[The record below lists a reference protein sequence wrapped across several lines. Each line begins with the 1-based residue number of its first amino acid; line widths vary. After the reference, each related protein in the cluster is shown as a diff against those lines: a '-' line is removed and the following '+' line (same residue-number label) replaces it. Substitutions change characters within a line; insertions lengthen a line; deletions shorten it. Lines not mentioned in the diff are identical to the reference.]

1 MFWFQQGKALPKWTQ
16 RDLLVKGCSGV
27 RKGDACLWLCCW
39 RTAWAWKVPV
49 LFYIPIREMALMKNL
64 SWSSNVLYC
73 KICTDM
79 WNYVGFFKEFRIV
92 PTCWLAPFGRL
103 FLHSHW
109 NSGQHSQLTHKVLLR
124 FLHARTK
131 QQSLNTAQ
139 LSSGLCYSTCGMTK
153 QARHCRNTGNY
164 GQHQGSVPT
173 RQWWMLALIST
184 RVAKRLLESLL
195 FCHWMLQI
203 HEPFYPYLPLA
214 DSPTRFLGGAIPAAS
229 VSETPDE
236 FVAAVQTE
244 PKSSSAVALFCSRE
258 M

>member
-16 RDLLVKGCSGV
+16 CDLLVKGCSGV
-27 RKGDACLWLCCW
+27 TKGDTCLWLCCW
-39 RTAWAWKVPV
+39 RTGWAWKVPL

-79 WNYVGFFKEFRIV
+79 WNYVGFFKQFRIV

-103 FLHSHW
+103 FLHSQW

-164 GQHQGSVPT
+164 GQHQGSVPI

-184 RVAKRLLESLL
+184 RVAKRLLESVPCFAIECFRSMNHFTL
-195 FCHWMLQI
+195 I
-203 HEPFYPYLPLA
+203 YP
-214 DSPTRFLGGAIPAAS
+214 
-229 VSETPDE
+229 
-236 FVAAVQTE
+236 
-244 PKSSSAVALFCSRE
+244 
-258 M
+258 